1 MNNNDITIYYPRMV
15 EQSKDVDHEIYI
27 VGQSY
32 YNKDNA
38 NRCIIIDL
46 ESSNCREHSRHKAL
60 LIDITT
66 KEVKDIFLY
75 HSDFRVLNRAKTIE
89 WRKAPKMV
97 KQKLFEYLLT
107 KE

>member
-1 MNNNDITIYYPRMV
+1 MDINDITIYYPRMV

-38 NRCIIIDL
+38 KRCIVIDL
-46 ESSNCREHSRHKAL
+46 NTYCREHSRHKAL
-60 LIDITT
+60 LIDVST

-75 HSDFRVLNRAKTIE
+75 YSDFTVLDRAKTIE
-89 WRKAPKMV
+89 WGKAPKIV